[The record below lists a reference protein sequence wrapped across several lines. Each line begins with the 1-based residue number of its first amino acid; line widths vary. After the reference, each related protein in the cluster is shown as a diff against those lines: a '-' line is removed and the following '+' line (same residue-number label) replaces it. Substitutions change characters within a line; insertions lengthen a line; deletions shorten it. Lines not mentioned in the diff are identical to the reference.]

1 MDKKLIRNRMLEV
14 LNKMSVS
21 EYETLSKK
29 ITDQVIASEEFI
41 AAQTIGLTISRF
53 PEVNTLPLIEAAWAM
68 GKHVAVP
75 KCIRATRAMDFR
87 LITSFDNI
95 ETVYMNLL
103 EPILSETKAIKKNKI
118 DIQIVPGVVYSNDGF
133 RIGFGGGYYDRYL
146 TEYTGDTISM
156 AFDCQV
162 GSAVP
167 TENHDVPVEKI
178 FTEKRRIICGE
189 GSEL

>member
-1 MDKKLIRNRMLEV
+1 MDKKLIRNRMLEI
-14 LNKMSVS
+14 LNQDERVRVRNII
-21 EYETLSKK
+21 KK

-75 KCIRATRAMDFR
+75 KCIRVTRAMDFR

-103 EPILSETKAIKKNKI
+103 EPILSETKAITKK
-118 DIQIVPGVVYSNDGF
+118 
-133 RIGFGGGYYDRYL
+133 
-146 TEYTGDTISM
+146 
-156 AFDCQV
+156 
-162 GSAVP
+162 
-167 TENHDVPVEKI
+167 
-178 FTEKRRIICGE
+178 
-189 GSEL
+189 